1 MIRSTLSSISLVLL
15 VGMMLG
21 TTSLAQTTSFTYQGR
36 LTDNGTPAS
45 GNSDLQFLLWTG
57 LSGGLQVGT
66 TQTINAVAVSNGVF
80 TVSLDFGGT
89 AFPGAS
95 RFLEI
100 RTRPAGSGSFTL
112 LSRRQP
118 ITATPYAVRS
128 LVASSADSV
137 PVSGVPSGSGN
148 YIQNTSTPQA
158 STNFNIGGNGTV
170 GGVLT
175 GKHRQLCDPVSISM
189 AHVF

>member
-80 TVSLDFGGT
+80 TVSLDFG
-89 AFPGAS
+89 
-95 RFLEI
+95 
-100 RTRPAGSGSFTL
+100 
-112 LSRRQP
+112 
-118 ITATPYAVRS
+118 AT
-128 LVASSADSV
+128 
-137 PVSGVPSGSGN
+137 G
-148 YIQNTSTPQA
+148 
-158 STNFNIGGNGTV
+158 
-170 GGVLT
+170 
-175 GKHRQLCDPVSISM
+175 
-189 AHVF
+189 